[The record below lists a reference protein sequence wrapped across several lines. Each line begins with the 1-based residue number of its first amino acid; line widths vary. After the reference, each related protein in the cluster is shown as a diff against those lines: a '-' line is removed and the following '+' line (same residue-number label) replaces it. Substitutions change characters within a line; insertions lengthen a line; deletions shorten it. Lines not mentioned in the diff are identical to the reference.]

1 MPVTLS
7 VAMIATNEEKN
18 LPRTLEAVK
27 WADEIV
33 IVDSGSVDRTPEI
46 AKSFGAKHSFNRD
59 FRGHPEQKAIAIG
72 KCTSDWIL
80 LLDADELVSPE
91 LAEEIRQTIENPQYE
106 AYWVPRLNLFMTR
119 WIRHGG
125 FYPDHK
131 LRLWRRGSAQMETNV
146 GPHGTP
152 QFDGPKGKLRHDLIH
167 YAYPSFEL
175 YLSHMNDYSSEN
187 VYALVNKGKAKSLLA
202 MLWLAMVNPVATFVK
217 NYFFRLGFL
226 DGAEG
231 LIYHLNHSVYIHW
244 KYVKAWDEQ
253 KRSKAEVKVERVGE
267 LSHGSP
273 RPDARG
279 RFLGG

>member
-1 MPVTLS
+1 MPATLS

-33 IVDSGSVDRTPEI
+33 IVDSGSVDRTPDI

-59 FRGHPEQKAIAIG
+59 FRGHPEQKTIAIG
-72 KCTSDWIL
+72 KCTGDWIL
-80 LLDADELVSPE
+80 LLDADEVVTPE
-91 LAEEIRQTIENPQYE
+91 LAEEIRRTIESPQYE

-131 LRLWRRGSAQMETNV
+131 LRLWRRGSARMETNV

-152 QFDGPKGKLRHDLIH
+152 QFDGPKGTLKHDLIH
-167 YAYPSFEL
+167 YAYPKFEL

-187 VYALVNKGKAKSLLA
+187 VYALVSTGKAKSTPA
-202 MLWLAMVNPVATFVK
+202 MLWLAVVNPVATFVK
-217 NYFFRLGFL
+217 NYFLRLGFL
-226 DGAEG
+226 DGVEG

-244 KYVKAWDEQ
+244 KYVKAWDAQ
-253 KRSKAEVKVERVGE
+253 KRARIGAGRGVEEAGPSTSSEEERVR
-267 LSHGSP
+267 LRS
-273 RPDARG
+273 R
-279 RFLGG
+279 

>member
-1 MPVTLS
+1 MPATLS
-7 VAMIATNEEKN
+7 VSMIATNEEKN

-46 AKSFGAKHSFNRD
+46 ARSFGAKHSFNRD
-59 FRGHPEQKAIAIG
+59 FRGHPEQKTIAIG
-72 KCTSDWIL
+72 KCTGDWIL
-80 LLDADELVSPE
+80 MLDADEVVTPE
-91 LAEEIRQTIENPQYE
+91 LAEEIRQTIQNPKYQ

-131 LRLWRRGSAQMETNV
+131 LRLWRRGSARMETNV

-152 QFDGPKGKLRHDLIH
+152 QFDGPKGTLKHDLIH
-167 YAYPSFEL
+167 YAYPKFGL

-187 VYALVNKGKAKSLLA
+187 VYALVNKGRARSTPA
-202 MLWLAMVNPVATFVK
+202 MLWLAVVNPVATFVK

-226 DGAEG
+226 DGVEG

-244 KYVKAWDEQ
+244 KYVKAWDAQ
-253 KRSKAEVKVERVGE
+253 KRARIEAGRGVEEADPSISSEEERVRLRSG
-267 LSHGSP
+267 
-273 RPDARG
+273 
-279 RFLGG
+279 

>member
-1 MPVTLS
+1 MPATLS

-59 FRGHPEQKAIAIG
+59 FRGHPEQKTIAIG
-72 KCTSDWIL
+72 KCTGDWIL
-80 LLDADELVSPE
+80 LLDADEVVTPE
-91 LAEEIRQTIENPQYE
+91 LAEEIRRTIESPQYE
-106 AYWVPRLNLFMTR
+106 AYWLPRLNLFMTR

-131 LRLWRRGSAQMETNV
+131 LRLWRRGSARMETGV

-152 QFDGPKGKLRHDLIH
+152 QFDGPKGTLEHDLIH
-167 YAYPSFEL
+167 YAYPNFEL

-187 VYALVNKGKAKSLLA
+187 VYALVNKGKAKSTPA
-202 MLWLAMVNPVATFVK
+202 MLWLAVVNPVATFVK
-217 NYFFRLGFL
+217 NYLFRLGFL
-226 DGAEG
+226 DGVEG
-231 LIYHLNHSVYIHW
+231 LIYHVNHSVYIHW
-244 KYVKAWDEQ
+244 KYVKAWDAQ
-253 KRSKAEVKVERVGE
+253 KRARIEAGRGVEEAGPSTSSDAE
-267 LSHGSP
+267 S
-273 RPDARG
+273 ARLRSG
-279 RFLGG
+279 

>member
-59 FRGHPEQKAIAIG
+59 FRGHPEQKTIAIG
-72 KCTSDWIL
+72 KCTGDWIL
-80 LLDADELVSPE
+80 MLDADEVVTPE
-91 LAEEIRQTIENPQYE
+91 LAEEIRQTIENPKYE

-152 QFDGPKGKLRHDLIH
+152 QFDGPKGTLKHDLVH
-167 YAYPSFEL
+167 YAYPDFAL

-187 VYALVNKGKAKSLLA
+187 VYALVNRGKARSTPA
-202 MLWLAMVNPVATFVK
+202 MLWLAVVNPIATFVK

-226 DGAEG
+226 DGVEG
-231 LIYHLNHSVYIHW
+231 LVYHLNHSVYIHW
-244 KYVKAWDEQ
+244 KYVKAWDAQ
-253 KRSKAEVKVERVGE
+253 KRARTEASRRVEEARPSTSSDEERVRLRSG
-267 LSHGSP
+267 
-273 RPDARG
+273 
-279 RFLGG
+279 

>member
-152 QFDGPKGKLRHDLIH
+152 QFDGPKGKLRRDLIH

-187 VYALVNKGKAKSLLA
+187 VYALVNKRKARSPAA
-202 MLWLAMVNPVATFVK
+202 MLWLAVVNPVATFVK

-226 DGAEG
+226 DGLEG
-231 LIYHLNHSVYIHW
+231 LVYHLNHSVYIHW
-244 KYVKAWDEQ
+244 KYVKAWDAQ
-253 KRSKAEVKVERVGE
+253 KRMKGGWGGPIGRD
-267 LSHGSP
+267 
-273 RPDARG
+273 RP
-279 RFLGG
+279 

>member
-1 MPVTLS
+1 MPATLS

-46 AKSFGAKHSFNRD
+46 AKSFAAKHSFNRD
-59 FRGHPEQKAIAIG
+59 FRGHPEQKTIAIG
-72 KCTSDWIL
+72 KCTGDWIL
-80 LLDADELVSPE
+80 LLDADEVVTPE
-91 LAEEIRQTIENPQYE
+91 LAEEIRRTIESPQYE

-131 LRLWRRGSAQMETNV
+131 LRLWRRGSARMETNV

-152 QFDGPKGKLRHDLIH
+152 QFDGPKGTLEHDLIH
-167 YAYPSFEL
+167 YAYPKFEL

-187 VYALVNKGKAKSLLA
+187 VYALVNKGNAKSTPA
-202 MLWLAMVNPVATFVK
+202 MLWLAVVNPVATFVK
-217 NYFFRLGFL
+217 NYLFRLGFL
-226 DGAEG
+226 DGVEG
-231 LIYHLNHSVYIHW
+231 LIYHVNHSVYIHW
-244 KYVKAWDEQ
+244 KYVKAWDAQ
-253 KRSKAEVKVERVGE
+253 KRARIEAGRGVEEAGPSTSSDEERVRLRSG
-267 LSHGSP
+267 
-273 RPDARG
+273 
-279 RFLGG
+279 